1 MEWRVL
7 DRPGARYARLAGL
20 AVASLSLFVAAAF
33 LLLPLAGRAAVRALE
48 LLVAGCVWLAN
59 SIGAGVSLWD
69 VAGTI
74 GWAAIGSV
82 VSPTGSLV
90 LAVLVVIG
98 IVALYLLQ
106 RLLESEEERPQ

>member
-20 AVASLSLFVAAAF
+20 AVAGLSLVIAAAF
-33 LLLPLAGRAAVRALE
+33 LLLPLVGRAAVRSLE
-48 LLVAGCVWLAN
+48 LLVAACVWLAN
-59 SIGAGVSLWD
+59 SIGAGVSIWD
-69 VAGTI
+69 VVGTI
-74 GWAAIGSV
+74 GWAALGSV
-82 VSPTGSLV
+82 LSPKGSLV

-106 RLLESEEERPQ
+106 RLLESEEESSQ

>member
-20 AVASLSLFVAAAF
+20 AVAGLSLVIAGAF
-33 LLLPLAGRAAVRALE
+33 LLLPLVGRAAVRSLE
-48 LLVAGCVWLAN
+48 LLVAGSVWLAN

-74 GWAAIGSV
+74 GKAAIGSLI
-82 VSPTGSLV
+82 SPTGSIV
-90 LAVLVVIG
+90 LAGLVAVGIG
-98 IVALYLLQ
+98 ALYLLQ